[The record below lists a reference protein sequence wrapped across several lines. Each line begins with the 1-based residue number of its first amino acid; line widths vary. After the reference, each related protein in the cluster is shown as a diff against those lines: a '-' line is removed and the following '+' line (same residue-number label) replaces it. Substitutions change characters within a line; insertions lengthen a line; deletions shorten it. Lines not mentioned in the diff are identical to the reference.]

1 MSIKLWASGSLTLEN
16 RTQKS
21 KHKIASTS
29 TVVQWAKSFSA
40 KSRCHVSIST
50 QIKKLAAA
58 YGVFLVMGQWAC
70 GAPDFIPIRSD

>member
-50 QIKKLAAA
+50 QIKKFDAA
-58 YGVFLVMGQWAC
+58 YGVF
-70 GAPDFIPIRSD
+70 